1 MKKNGE
7 WVEIDNTL
15 VNATKMGNEVSA
27 AIVRNDQMVAVA
39 TATETDAKDVVTTA
53 YYENNDNPFKVQ
65 LPAAINKNAPIA
77 VTHGEHSLRFC
88 FDGVVGTSSSV
99 LEQPFTEQE
108 KTAQLRNQLSAATDE
123 QAKLSVDKEHAMTAW
138 KNRSAV
144 TFASVQP
151 NVDLQY
157 HVSGKKLKETLV
169 LQQVPTALSF
179 SFTFTYSGLQAVL
192 QEDNSVQFMGENG
205 EVAFIIAAPYMFDDG
220 EGYSTDIAVTL
231 QETVTGC
238 RYTLTPD
245 RAWLT
250 DIKRVYPV
258 TLDPTVTATQNSSY
272 IQDAGVQQ
280 SNPDTSYNYYDRIYV
295 GSGPNSTRGVMYFQ
309 LLQWPSGA
317 GLDQS
322 GITKAELRLNYYPT
336 ASWQTGYNFT
346 IEAYRLPYAWP
357 TTNTTWNN
365 TKDVYGI
372 QVSSLKIGDARQKTS
387 GYDTYDVTNWVLYRY
402 GTTNTDFG
410 LRLQPA
416 AVSSSINRVCYIS
429 SDYAETAKRPLL
441 VIQYRLPYILLEQY
455 YDQAFSNKK
464 EENNDMPLQAV
475 QRATVPICQYFSSV
489 FGIDIQYNISQQ
501 VSPGDLC
508 THKTS
513 IDICCR
519 RTITSG
525 VCSQHAT
532 SNNFHCTHSGAWLEV
547 LPNGQSIENI
557 ETNVCV
563 VKWTGHPMCEGC
575 TGANNTFVDV
585 LGLNVGR
592 QIAINYFGDGHFT
605 VGFSD
610 ALATV
615 VLFHEFGHYMGCEG
629 DTSDS
634 CTNSNCIMT
643 YECEISE
650 EQMLTKIQNRD
661 TDVYCSACRDT
672 ILRYKRTNL

>member
-1 MKKNGE
+1 
-7 WVEIDNTL
+7 
-15 VNATKMGNEVSA
+15 MGNEVSA

-123 QAKLSVDKEHAMTAW
+123 PAKLSVDKEHAMTAW

-295 GSGPNSTRGVMYFQ
+295 GSGPNSTRGAMYFQ
-309 LLQWPSGA
+309 LLQWPSGT

-416 AVSSSINRVCYIS
+416 AVSSSVNRVCYIS
-429 SDYAETAKRPLL
+429 SDYTETSKRPLL
-441 VIQYRLPYILLEQY
+441 TIYYNYRYTLYLQQY
-455 YDQAFSNKK
+455 YDAGFASRYGTAFAAQMIQQYTQYVH
-464 EENNDMPLQAV
+464 DYFLAV
-475 QRATVPICQYFSSV
+475 YDIKIVSSLTS
-489 FGIDIQYNISQQ
+489 YT
-501 VSPGDLC
+501 SPADLC
-508 THKTS
+508 SHK
-513 IDICCR
+513 
-519 RTITSG
+519 SG
-525 VCSQHAT
+525 LNTYCSCPLT
-532 SNNFHCTHSGAWLEV
+532 GTCKYSTGVYHCTNADAMLRTPPPGVNA
-547 LPNGQSIENI
+547 NGIPSNTKI
-557 ETNVCV
+557 
-563 VKWTGHPMCEGC
+563 VKWTGHELCKNCPVASSADDESFGWAIRSGGQLLVCLGRDDLDDEEYTNTSLTCILAHELAHTLGCIGDKDYDNPEGTC
-575 TGANNTFVDV
+575 V
-585 LGLNVGR
+585 LN
-592 QIAINYFGDGHFT
+592 A
-605 VGFSD
+605 
-610 ALATV
+610 
-615 VLFHEFGHYMGCEG
+615 M
-629 DTSDS
+629 
-634 CTNSNCIMT
+634 CIMQ
-643 YECEISE
+643 YSVEDHDKFS
-650 EQMLTKIQNRD
+650 KIEDRNSSG
-661 TDVYCSACRDT
+661 YCSVCDVA
-672 ILRYKRTNL
+672 ILAYANQYLQ